1 MKKGLLII
9 ALLCFSLGFSQ
20 TNRESIQKAAKDF
33 QTAFNASDYDA
44 IFDMFDNKMKAEFP
58 LERTK
63 LFFKRIKESRGE
75 IKSMEYY
82 KLREE
87 ALVYKTTFEK
97 DVMDVRLSLNEK
109 NDKLSGLYI
118 VAIAKK

>member
-20 TNRESIQKAAKDF
+20 TNRAANGKAANNF

-75 IKSMEYY
+75 IKTMEHY
-82 KLREE
+82 KLREQ
-87 ALVYKTTFEK
+87 AMVYKTTFEK
-97 DVMDVRLSLNEK
+97 DVMDVRISINEK
-109 NDKLSGLYI
+109 NGKVSGLYI

>member
-20 TNRESIQKAAKDF
+20 TNRESIEKAANNF

-44 IFDMFDNKMKAEFP
+44 IFDMFDSKMKAEFP

-82 KLREE
+82 KLREK

-109 NDKLSGLYI
+109 NGKLSGLYV